1 MDGMDRARLIAE
13 LSTVCAIPVTPFGP
27 SGEVDWEAYGAVV
40 ERIVAG
46 GVTVVTPNGNTGEFY
61 ALSAA
66 ECDRAVEV
74 TAEALTRV
82 GPGSGGGADRLA
94 GAGAGAGEGGAG
106 VLLMPGV
113 GLDVAT
119 AVARGRVAA
128 RSGAR
133 AVMVHQPVHPYQS
146 AEGWVAYHLAI
157 AEGLPELG
165 IVPYV
170 RDPSVT
176 PAMLARL
183 AGAPN
188 VVGVKYA
195 VPNPLQFASTVVA
208 VAGATGGQ
216 AGGEPPLAW
225 VCGLAEGW
233 APFFWPGGAV
243 GFTSGLVNLVAGPSM
258 GLLAALQKGD
268 YPEAMAIWRRVKPF
282 EDLRARRSAANNV
295 PVVKEALAQLGVC
308 GRTVRPPISEVPEAE
323 REEVAALLA
332 GLGVTA
338 RAPAGAA
345 V

>member
-1 MDGMDRARLIAE
+1 
-13 LSTVCAIPVTPFGP
+13 
-27 SGEVDWEAYGAVV
+27 
-40 ERIVAG
+40 
-46 GVTVVTPNGNTGEFY
+46 
-61 ALSAA
+61 
-66 ECDRAVEV
+66 
-74 TAEALTRV
+74 
-82 GPGSGGGADRLA
+82 
-94 GAGAGAGEGGAG
+94 
-106 VLLMPGV
+106 V

-128 RSGAR
+128 RAGAR

-146 AEGWVAYHLAI
+146 AEGWVAYHQAI

-195 VPNPLQFASTVVA
+195 VPSPLQFASTVVA
-208 VAGATGGQ
+208 VAGATGGRADGQADGQ

-258 GLLAALQKGD
+258 GLLAALQQGD
-268 YPEAMAIWRRVKPF
+268 YPAAMAIWRRVKPF

-308 GRTVRPPISEVPEAE
+308 GRAVRPPIEEVPEAE

-332 GLGVTA
+332 TLGVAA
-338 RAPAGAA
+338 RTPAGAA